1 MECHKCRHSAAV
13 ESGKYSG
20 RFFRHSPCYRCEL
33 THNSH
38 YTMEFKPWM
47 HERAAEVESEP
58 EPDRGPLWEAMLE
71 MAKVLLTLRPE
82 YRNCVCWRL
91 QGITTEEIAKRQGV
105 TPGAIQRRLMVIR
118 RDYPVMRKVIRA
130 GRLLQRD
137 AAGER

>member
-1 MECHKCRHSAAV
+1 MGVGVRKRFLGWVREGGANMECHKCRHSAAV

-58 EPDRGPLWEAMLE
+58 EPDRGPLW
-71 MAKVLLTLRPE
+71 RP
-82 YRNCVCWRL
+82 CWKWPRSS
-91 QGITTEEIAKRQGV
+91 
-105 TPGAIQRRLMVIR
+105 
-118 RDYPVMRKVIRA
+118 
-130 GRLLQRD
+130 
-137 AAGER
+137 